1 MHRLWWAI
9 AVNIL
14 LTVVQVIGGIVSGS
28 LSLLADALH
37 NFSDAASLLIAAV
50 AISIGNSPPDEFKS
64 FGYKRAET
72 IAALINLTTLILIGI
87 YLIVEAI
94 QRFYSPVP
102 IEGWTIVIVAS
113 IALVIDLITAFI
125 THKHSQTSLNIRA
138 AFLHNITDALASVG
152 VIIAGIMILLYQWI
166 WVDAV
171 ITLLISAYVLWQGL
185 REMPKVIH
193 ILMQGTPSNIK
204 LDDVRSALTRVD
216 GVVGI
221 HHLHVWHLDE
231 QNYALEAHVVLSS
244 NNDMEEKKN
253 VLKTLLIERFSIE
266 HSTLELEAKP

>member
-102 IEGWTIVIVAS
+102 IEGLMCQPFSGHETMLLFEFFHIP
-113 IALVIDLITAFI
+113 LVI
-125 THKHSQTSLNIRA
+125 
-138 AFLHNITDALASVG
+138 
-152 VIIAGIMILLYQWI
+152 
-166 WVDAV
+166 
-171 ITLLISAYVLWQGL
+171 
-185 REMPKVIH
+185 
-193 ILMQGTPSNIK
+193 SN
-204 LDDVRSALTRVD
+204 
-216 GVVGI
+216 
-221 HHLHVWHLDE
+221 H
-231 QNYALEAHVVLSS
+231 
-244 NNDMEEKKN
+244 
-253 VLKTLLIERFSIE
+253 
-266 HSTLELEAKP
+266 